1 MIYANSDD
9 EVFIM
14 GNETM
19 QKQKAGNNF
28 FTLKVKMLIISLL
41 PMLIA
46 LVGNLLVCN
55 IGLKNSLQPEVLAKI
70 SKYLI
75 ISMVVLMIITAV
87 VVRFVTWELVNSLNR
102 SIDVLDEATRGNLTA
117 SLASRDLNRKDE
129 MGNLARHTNDV
140 LRSLAKLI
148 AKIGTT
154 SDVIVAASEKLEK
167 MTNQTSNASD
177 DVARSM
183 TDMANGAT
191 AQASETANVSDAVI
205 QIGEG
210 IEQTSMAVQ
219 NLISNADAMKM
230 AGQAGVESVEDL
242 EGISEKVKKQIAVIY
257 QQTNTTNESAQEI
270 HKATELIASI
280 ANETN
285 LLALNA
291 SIEAARAGES
301 GRGFAVVAEQIKNLA
316 EQSNQS
322 AKTIE
327 GIIKNLLEES
337 EQAVKT
343 MNTVDAIIGLQADK
357 VDATKRVFDK
367 VNNGILVTIEG
378 VDSIANNTQTLANAK
393 NQVMGSVESLSA
405 IAEQNAAATQETAA
419 SAEELSATISEIK
432 EATRRLY
439 GVSDELTG
447 ELNMFQ
453 IY

>member
-1 MIYANSDD
+1 M
-9 EVFIM
+9 E
-14 GNETM
+14 NEM
-19 QKQKAGNNF
+19 LQNVKQKAEKRF
-28 FTLKVKMLIISLL
+28 FTLKVKMLVIGIVPLVIALLSVMIICAVGLKGYIQPEGISRLNKI
-41 PMLIA
+41 MTVVIIVLIA
-46 LVGNLLVCN
+46 CTALT
-55 IGLKNSLQPEVLAKI
+55 IRLA
-70 SKYLI
+70 
-75 ISMVVLMIITAV
+75 
-87 VVRFVTWELVNSLNR
+87 TWEIVNALNR
-102 SIDVLDEATRGNLTA
+102 SIHVLDEAAKGNLTSSPA
-117 SLASRDLNRKDE
+117 TRDLKRKDE
-129 MGNLARHTNDV
+129 MGNLSRHTDDV
-140 LRSLAKLI
+140 RKSLAKLI

-167 MTNQTSNASD
+167 MANQTSNASD

-191 AQASETANVSDAVI
+191 AQAGETANVSEAVL

-210 IEQTSMAVQ
+210 IEQTSAAVQ
-219 NLISNADAMKM
+219 NLISNADTMKK

-242 EGISEKVKKQIAVIY
+242 EGISGKVKEQIAVIY

-357 VDATKRVFDK
+357 VNTTKLVFDK
-367 VNNGILVTIEG
+367 VNDGILVTING
-378 VDSIANNTQTLANAK
+378 VETIASNTQTLAQAK
-393 NQVMGSVESLSA
+393 NQVMDSVESLSA
-405 IAEQNAAATQETAA
+405 IAQENAAATQETAA

-432 EATRRLY
+432 EATSRLY
-439 GVSDELTG
+439 TVSDELTN